1 MISLMRTI
9 VDIPE
14 NVIKNLDE
22 VGSNEHCSRAAL
34 IREALACYLSEH
46 YAKESSEAYGI
57 WKDDI
62 IDGVDFQR
70 NLRDEWSDQ

>member
-14 NVIKNLDE
+14 DVIKNLDE
-22 VGSNEHCSRAAL
+22 VGSSEHRPRAAL
-34 IREALACYLSEH
+34 IREALDCYLNEH
-46 YAKESSEAYGI
+46 YVKESSEAYGI

-62 IDGVDFQR
+62 TDGVEYQR
-70 NLRDEWSDQ
+70 NLRDEWSD